1 MKYRILEE
9 LKSRD
14 KEYISGEEISRRLGV
29 SRTAVW
35 KYINRLRQEGYN
47 IESQTNS
54 GYKLVQSPDTLSSF
68 EIQPLLKTRFIGREI
83 LYFDSID
90 STNSYAKK
98 MGEENIKD
106 GTVIIAD
113 EQTSGRGRLGRQW
126 MSPKGKGI
134 WMTILLKPHIAPSEA
149 SKITLAAAYALCTA
163 LDKCGLDVRIKW
175 PNDIVVN
182 GKKLC
187 GILTEMSADMDII
200 KYIVVG
206 IGLNANLDA
215 HDFDSAIAAT
225 ATSIKIEAGK
235 SISRKTVE
243 LDADVI
249 AILSNDS
256 WFGRTPALYQHH
268 SHAILRAVENERYVL
283 RCSNSAISSVI
294 SPYGKV
300 EQVAP
305 KYELS
310 VLNASFNTNSD
321 RTLYSYIGDIIVMP
335 AAALFIF
342 SIIKKRKR

>member
-14 KEYISGEEISRRLGV
+14 KEYVSGEEISRRLGV

-54 GYKLVQSPDTLSSF
+54 GYRLVQSPDTLSSF

-90 STNSYAKK
+90 STNTYAKK

-134 WMTILLKPHIAPSEA
+134 WMTIILKPHIAPSEA

-200 KYIVVG
+200 KYIAVG
-206 IGLNANLDA
+206 IGLNANLNA

-225 ATSIKIEAGK
+225 ATSIKIEAGE
-235 SISRKTVE
+235 SISRKIVVSHILNEFERVYDIFIKEGSIESFLEEYKLRSAVMGKEIRVIYRKEE
-243 LDADVI
+243 LRGKAVDVTEEGHLI
-249 AILSNDS
+249 IKLEDGSTREILSGEVSIRSIN
-256 WFGRTPALYQHH
+256 G
-268 SHAILRAVENERYVL
+268 
-283 RCSNSAISSVI
+283 
-294 SPYGKV
+294 
-300 EQVAP
+300 
-305 KYELS
+305 
-310 VLNASFNTNSD
+310 
-321 RTLYSYIGDIIVMP
+321 YI
-335 AAALFIF
+335 
-342 SIIKKRKR
+342 

>member
-14 KEYISGEEISRRLGV
+14 KEYISGEEISRRLGI

-54 GYKLVQSPDTLSSF
+54 GYKLVQSPDILSSF
-68 EIQPLLKTRFIGREI
+68 EIQPLLKTRFIGCEI

-90 STNSYAKK
+90 STNTYAKK
-98 MGEENIKD
+98 IGEENMKE

-134 WMTILLKPHIAPSEA
+134 WMTILLKPNIAPSEA

-200 KYIVVG
+200 KYIAVG
-206 IGLNANLDA
+206 IGLNANFDA
-215 HDFDSAIAAT
+215 HDFDSSIAAE
-225 ATSIKIEAGK
+225 ATSIKIETGK
-235 SISRKTVE
+235 YISRK
-243 LDADVI
+243 I
-249 AILSNDS
+249 
-256 WFGRTPALYQHH
+256 
-268 SHAILRAVENERYVL
+268 
-283 RCSNSAISSVI
+283 
-294 SPYGKV
+294 
-300 EQVAP
+300 VA
-305 KYELS
+305 
-310 VLNASFNTNSD
+310 
-321 RTLYSYIGDIIVMP
+321 SYILNEFERVYDI
-335 AAALFIF
+335 FIKEG
-342 SIIKKRKR
+342 SIKSFLEEYKRRSAVIGKEIRVIYRKEELRGKAVDVTEEGHLVIRLEDGSTREIISGEVSIRSINGYI